1 VYVTWICIPIW
12 NWNWNRDR
20 RGIYSAARILAFEQR
35 LNPRLKGV
43 DLNLLLLGKLRPSDA
58 CLVAG
63 PGYDAAT
70 GEP

>member
-20 RGIYSAARILAFEQR
+20 RGIYSAARILAFKKR
-35 LNPRLKGV
+35 LNLRLKGV
-43 DLNLLLLGKLRPSDA
+43 DLNLLLLGKLCPSDA

-70 GEP
+70 SEP